1 MSELA
6 RRLLASSGGRSV
18 SEDEVQFGVNP
29 IDELR
34 RTVNTRSF
42 TPEQAAENRQKSLW
56 EALSVIPGP
65 GNVISAKDAYNSA
78 GDASNAYQAGDYKG
92 AAIHGG
98 LSGVSALGAVL
109 GLPFGK
115 HMKRAADA
123 GADSLYA
130 IPAWHGSPH
139 DFDEFKLDKIGTGE
153 GAQAYGHGLYF
164 AGNRNV
170 AREYEGALAKSG
182 NDPAIMARE
191 ALHRSGGD
199 HQKAL
204 DFLRQEQSGLD
215 HVAAMM
221 QHSGDPTFGWSADS
235 GREAMRL
242 VERNMQGEALPLA
255 GKGRLYRTELDVEP
269 EDLLDWDKPLSEQSS
284 KVREA
289 IGKLP
294 EGRALFEQEA
304 AVRQIEGRL
313 AELKNQRMTP
323 EVSAEG
329 SELSRRLLQE
339 RQRLQQ
345 LEARFEDYKTLT
357 GSPAGTQA
365 LREAGIPG
373 IRYLD
378 QGSRGAG
385 QGSSNYVIF
394 DDSLVKILGKE

>member
-18 SEDEVQFGVNP
+18 SEDEVQFGGNP

-34 RTVNTRSF
+34 RTVNTRAF

-65 GNVISAKDAYNSA
+65 GNVISAQDAYNSA

-123 GADSLYA
+123 GADSLFA

-164 AGNRNV
+164 AENPAV
-170 AREYEGALAKSG
+170 AKRY
-182 NDPAIMARE
+182 
-191 ALHRSGGD
+191 
-199 HQKAL
+199 
-204 DFLRQEQSGLD
+204 QEQLSLPSVNGQVVSHPDLLIAEFARAKLD
-215 HVAAMM
+215 GKLSEYIKFAENSIA
-221 QHSGDPTFGWSADS
+221 QWSAKKAS
-235 GREAMRL
+235 GKVSPEFADAQIRKNQTELDLMKQAETSK
-242 VERNMQGEALPLA
+242 VASS
-255 GKGRLYRTELDVEP
+255 GRLYRTELDVEL
-269 EDLLDWDKPLSEQSS
+269 EDLLDWDKPLSQQGEIGQKALAVFERMGIAQDGRFKPDTLAGIKDVAAQKYGRDSFAASS
-284 KVREA
+284 R
-289 IGKLP
+289 
-294 EGRALFEQEA
+294 
-304 AVRQIEGRL
+304 
-313 AELKNQRMTP
+313 
-323 EVSAEG
+323 
-329 SELSRRLLQE
+329 
-339 RQRLQQ
+339 
-345 LEARFEDYKTLT
+345 
-357 GSPAGTQA
+357 A